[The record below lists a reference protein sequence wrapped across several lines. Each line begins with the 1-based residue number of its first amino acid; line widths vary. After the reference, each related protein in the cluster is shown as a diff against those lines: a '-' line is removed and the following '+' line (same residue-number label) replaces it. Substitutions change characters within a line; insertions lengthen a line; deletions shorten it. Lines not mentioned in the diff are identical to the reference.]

1 MSLQR
6 RTVMTLKMATTM
18 KMAKNQAS
26 VAMQAPGEKLNW
38 YCGMATPKSA
48 AVANESS
55 YEMRMPRPRPRT
67 SDPKPMKTV
76 SYSRMR
82 DTCPGL
88 MPSTR

>member
-1 MSLQR
+1 M
-6 RTVMTLKMATTM
+6 KMATTM
-18 KMAKNQAS
+18 KMAMKQIS

-38 YCGMATPKSA
+38 YCGMAMPKSA

-55 YEMRMPRPRPRT
+55 CEMRTPRPRPRM

-82 DTCPGL
+82 DTCPGF